1 MQRGRLALLFGRRRS
16 CNTLKRHSHIG
27 SASISLPPEVN
38 IVSRPTVHQQA
49 TVVTGPKGKIQ
60 LSVPA
65 FVSLRSSK
73 TSESSEEIIVQ
84 VDKPQLKFQREHWG
98 LTRTLLFNAVTGVSV
113 GHELLIS
120 LKGVGYRASL
130 DAGGILNLKL
140 GFPLP
145 ILKKVPDGV
154 ECVLKSQ
161 TEIVVRGIDKQALG
175 QFASDIRSYR
185 KPEPYNGKVGSI
197 FSCLASQLNSDANAT
212 GYLCGIRNYQ
222 AQRSQEEIGKR

>member
-1 MQRGRLALLFGRRRS
+1 MLRRPSDLYLSWRAGATV
-16 CNTLKRHSHIG
+16 CRRHSHIG

-38 IVSRPTVHQQA
+38 IVSRPTAEQQQA

-65 FVSLRSSK
+65 FASLRKSK
-73 TSESSEEIIVQ
+73 TSESSEEITVQ
-84 VDKPQLKFQREHWG
+84 VDKPQVKFQREHWG
-98 LTRTLLFNAVTGVSV
+98 LTRTLLANAVTGVSV

-130 DAGGILNLKL
+130 DVGGILNLKL

-161 TEIVVRGIDKQALG
+161 TEIVIRGMDKQALG

-197 FSCLASQLNSDANAT
+197 LSCLAS
-212 GYLCGIRNYQ
+212 
-222 AQRSQEEIGKR
+222 